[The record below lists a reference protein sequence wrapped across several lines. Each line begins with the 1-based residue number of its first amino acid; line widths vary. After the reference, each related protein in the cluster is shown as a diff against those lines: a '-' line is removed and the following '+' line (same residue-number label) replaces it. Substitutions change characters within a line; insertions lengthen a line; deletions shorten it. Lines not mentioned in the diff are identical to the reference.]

1 MKPKGIAAR
10 AGRWSAEHRFK
21 AIGIWLV
28 FVALAVFVGGAVG
41 TETLSDEEYGVG
53 ESQRADKA
61 LADGFN
67 DAADETVL
75 IQGDDVESPEFRAA
89 VGQLVTELRTT
100 ENVTQVVSPYDD
112 PSAIAEDGQA
122 ALLTY
127 EVPEPP
133 DDADETVED
142 RVEAPE
148 ATIERVAGDNPG
160 VEIGFF
166 GDASASKALSESF
179 EEDFQRAEV
188 TSLPI
193 TLIILVLAFGAVVA
207 ALVPLLLAATAVA
220 AAIGLLGP
228 LSQIW
233 PVDEAASSVVL
244 LIGLAVGV
252 DYALFYLRREREERA
267 RGRSSEA
274 ALNAAAATS
283 GRAVLVSGITVAT
296 AMAGMYLAGAS
307 TFESFAT
314 GTILVVAIAVF
325 GSLTVLPAVLSKL
338 GDRVNRGR
346 IPFLTSPEKRAAQES
361 RFWGAILDRVLR
373 RPWIAGG
380 VAALALV
387 VMAIPV
393 LNLKMQVPGIDTLP
407 RDLEV
412 MQTYDAIQASFPG
425 DQIPATAVIETNG
438 ASRDE
443 VASGIDAFERD
454 VAANP
459 ELFVGEP
466 TVETSDDGSVVAVD
480 VPVAGDG
487 ADDASYAALAELRD
501 NVIPATLGT
510 IPGADVNVTGITAG
524 SEDFNQIM
532 EERVPIVF
540 AFVLGMAF
548 LLLLATFRSLVI
560 PIKAIV
566 LNLLSVGA
574 AYGVVVWIFQEGNL
588 ESLLGFESTGAVT
601 SWLPLFLFVILFGL
615 SMDYHVFIL
624 SRVREAYDR
633 GLATGDAVSAGIK
646 STASVVTAAAAV
658 MIAVFAIFATLSSIE
673 FKQFGV
679 GLAVAILID
688 ATIIRGVLLPAT
700 MKLLG
705 DWNWY
710 LPSWLEW
717 LPKSRFEGAA
727 LEMPADPE
735 FEGAASRNGADTD
748 EHQLPREPVR
758 S

>member
-10 AGRWSAEHRFK
+10 AGRWSSEHRFK
-21 AIGIWLV
+21 AISIWLV
-28 FVALAVFVGGAVG
+28 FVALAVFAGGAVG
-41 TETLSDEEYGVG
+41 TETLTDEEYGVG
-53 ESQRADKA
+53 ESQQADIA
-61 LADGFN
+61 LANGFT

-75 IQGDDVESPEFRAA
+75 IQGSSAESPEFRAA
-89 VGQLVTELRTT
+89 VDQLITELEGT
-100 ENVTQVVSPYDD
+100 ENVENVVSPYDQRG
-112 PSAIAEDGQA
+112 SISENGQA

-127 EVPEPP
+127 EIPEPP
-133 DDADETVED
+133 EDGDETVED
-142 RVEAPE
+142 LVEAPE
-148 ATIERVAGDNPG
+148 ATIERVAGENPD

-193 TLIILVLAFGAVVA
+193 TLIILVLAFGALVA
-207 ALVPLLLAATAVA
+207 AFVPLLLAATAVA

-233 PVDEAASSVVL
+233 PIDEAASSVVL

-267 RGRSSEA
+267 RGRGSKA
-274 ALNAAAATS
+274 ALEAAAATS
-283 GRAVLVSGITVAT
+283 GRAVLVSGVTVAT
-296 AMAGMYLAGAS
+296 AMAGMYFAGAA

-314 GTILVVAIAVF
+314 GTILVVAIAVL

-338 GDRVNRGR
+338 GDRVNKGR
-346 IPFLTSPEKRAAQES
+346 VPFLTRPEERAARES

-380 VAALALV
+380 LAVTALL

-393 LNLKMQVPGIDTLP
+393 TGLKMQVPGIDTLP

-412 MQTYDAIQASFPG
+412 MQTYDDIQASFPG
-425 DQIPATAVIETNG
+425 DQIPATVVVETG
-438 ASRDE
+438 DASRAE
-443 VASGIDAFERD
+443 ITAGIEELEQA
-454 VAANP
+454 VAADP

-466 TVETSDDGSVVAVD
+466 TVEVSDDGSVVQVD
-480 VPVAGDG
+480 VPIAGDG
-487 ADDASYAALAELRD
+487 ANDASYAALAELRE
-501 NVIPATLGT
+501 NVIPETIGT
-510 IPGADVNVTGITAG
+510 VAGTEVNVTGITAG

-574 AYGVVVWIFQEGNL
+574 AYGLVVWIFQDGHF

-624 SRVREAYDR
+624 SRIREAYDR
-633 GLATGDAVSAGIK
+633 GLATGDAVGAGIK
-646 STASVVTAAAAV
+646 STASVVTAAAVV

-679 GLAVAILID
+679 GLAAAILID

-710 LPSWLEW
+710 LPKWLEW
-717 LPKSRFEGAA
+717 LPESRFEGVP
-727 LEMPADPE
+727 EPMPADPE
-735 FEGAASRNGADTD
+735 YDGARSNGGDTD
-748 EHQLPREPVR
+748 EHQLPRETVR

>member
-21 AIGIWLV
+21 AIGIWLA
-28 FVALAVFVGGAVG
+28 FVALAVFAGGAVG

-53 ESQRADKA
+53 ESQQADKA
-61 LADGFN
+61 LAQGFN

-89 VGQLVTELRTT
+89 VDQLVTELEAT
-100 ENVTQVVSPYDD
+100 ENVTEVVSPYDD
-112 PSAIAEDGQA
+112 PSAIADDGRA

-127 EVPEPP
+127 EIPEPA
-133 DDADETVED
+133 DDADEDVTDLVG
-142 RVEAPE
+142 APE
-148 ATIERVAGDNPG
+148 ATIERVASENAG

-166 GDASASKALSESF
+166 GDASADKALSESF
-179 EEDFQRAEV
+179 EEDFQRAEF

-296 AMAGMYLAGAS
+296 AMAGMYFAGAS

-346 IPFLTSPEKRAAQES
+346 IPFLTPPEKRAAQES

-380 VAALALV
+380 LAATALI

-412 MQTYDAIQASFPG
+412 MQTYDDIQASFPG

-438 ASRDE
+438 ASRAE
-443 VASGIDAFERD
+443 VAAGIDSLEQE

-466 TVETSDDGSVVAVD
+466 TVEVSDDRSVVAVD

-487 ADDASYAALAELRD
+487 ADDASYAALAELRE

-510 IPGADVNVTGITAG
+510 IPGAEVNVTGITAG

-646 STASVVTAAAAV
+646 STASVVTAAAVV

-717 LPKSRFEGAA
+717 LPQSRFEGAA

-735 FEGAASRNGADTD
+735 FEGAASRNGSDTD
-748 EHQLPREPVR
+748 EHQIPREPVR
-758 S
+758 G

>member
-1 MKPKGIAAR
+1 MKPRGIAAR

-21 AIGIWLV
+21 AVGIWLA
-28 FVALAVFVGGAVG
+28 FVAIAVFAGGAVG

-53 ESQRADKA
+53 ESQRADRA
-61 LADGFN
+61 LAEGFT

-75 IQGDDVESPEFRAA
+75 IQGADAESPEFRAA
-89 VGQLVTELRTT
+89 VDQLVTELEST
-100 ENVTQVVSPYDD
+100 ENVENVVTPYEERGSISDD
-112 PSAIAEDGQA
+112 GRA

-127 EVPEPP
+127 EIPEPP
-133 DDADETVED
+133 EDSDETVED

-148 ATIERVAGDNPG
+148 ATIERVAGENPG

-193 TLIILVLAFGAVVA
+193 TLIILVLAFGALVA

-267 RGRSSEA
+267 RGRDSEA

-283 GRAVLVSGITVAT
+283 GRAVLVSGITVAI
-296 AMAGMYLAGAS
+296 AMAGMYLAGAA
-307 TFESFAT
+307 TFASFAT
-314 GTILVVAIAVF
+314 GTILVVAIAVL

-338 GDRVNRGR
+338 GDRVNKGR
-346 IPFLTSPEKRAAQES
+346 IPFLTRPEKRAATES

-380 VAALALV
+380 LATAALLV
-387 VMAIPV
+387 LAIPV
-393 LNLKMQVPGIDTLP
+393 LGLKMQVPGIDTLP

-412 MQTYDAIQASFPG
+412 MQTYDDIQAAFPG

-438 ASRDE
+438 ASRAE
-443 VASGIDAFERD
+443 VASGIEALEAE

-459 ELFVGEP
+459 ELFVGAP
-466 TVETSDDGSVVAVD
+466 SVEVSDHFGVVAVD

-487 ADDASYAALAELRD
+487 ANDESYDALAELRD
-501 NVIPATLGT
+501 GVIPATIGQ
-510 IPGADVNVTGITAG
+510 IPGAEVNVTGITAG

-548 LLLLATFRSLVI
+548 LLLLGTFRSIVI

-574 AYGVVVWIFQEGNL
+574 AYGLVVWIFQEGHL

-624 SRVREAYDR
+624 SRIREAYDR
-633 GLATGDAVSAGIK
+633 GLATGDAVGAGIK
-646 STASVVTAAAAV
+646 STASVVTAAAVV
-658 MIAVFAIFATLSSIE
+658 MIAVFAIFATLSSVE

-679 GLAVAILID
+679 GLAAAILID

-710 LPSWLEW
+710 LPKWLEW
-717 LPKSRFEGAA
+717 LPESRFEGIP
-727 LEMPADPE
+727 EPMPADPE
-735 FEGAASRNGADTD
+735 YSGARANGGDTD
-748 EHQLPREPVR
+748 EHELAREPVR